1 VRTEVGYGNLQAS
14 AEGDGTREAEI
25 LTAAF
30 PDDQL
35 FNVAYTMTVEP
46 GTLNI
51 PAASMRWL

>member
-1 VRTEVGYGNLQAS
+1 VGYGNLQAS